1 MYYCQIMKLNKQI
14 QSLLLLL
21 GMVLCSSIST
31 IVIAQTND
39 EIDAT
44 IQLYPTSVDTPEE
57 LSKFITRDFNTDEAK
72 VRAIYTWLIQNVS
85 YNPEE
90 YKLFN
95 YSFKNYRERNTK
107 EEKTRRKIINHTL
120 QTGSAVCEG
129 YAMVFEKLCQLQN
142 IDNYLVRGDTKT
154 NFNDIG
160 RTFAN
165 NHMWNVAIIEGKPF
179 LFDATWG
186 AGRYT
191 TKFIKEPSYYYYKTA
206 PDLLINTHYPQ
217 QYEDAFLNED
227 LSTTQFF
234 DRPLIIKHGF
244 TFGDII
250 SREKSGVIDQQLYNG
265 EVVFKVVTT
274 VDEVS
279 YSFGNETFVLD
290 SSSVEISD
298 NETTFTI
305 PLSLGIDKLLVY
317 FDGKPALG
325 YLIE

>member
-1 MYYCQIMKLNKQI
+1 MRLSNHN
-14 QSLLLLL
+14 LFTVFLL
-21 GMVLCSSIST
+21 GFISIFSISFT
-31 IVIAQTND
+31 AIIAQTND

-44 IQLYPTSVDTPEE
+44 IQLYPTAVDSPEQ
-57 LSKFITRDFNTDEAK
+57 LSKFITRDFKSEEAK
-72 VRAIYTWLIQNVS
+72 VRAIYTWLIQNVA
-85 YNPEE
+85 YNPKE
-90 YKLFN
+90 YELYN

-107 EEKTRRKIINHTL
+107 EEKTRKKIINHTL

-129 YAMVFEKLCQLQN
+129 YAMVFEKLCQLQG

-165 NHMWNVAIIEGKPF
+165 NHMWNVAIIDGKPY

-191 TKFIKEPSYYYYKTA
+191 SKFIKEPSYYYYKIK
-206 PDLLINTHYPQ
+206 PEYLINTHYPKQ
-217 QYEDAFLNED
+217 FEDAFITEN
-227 LSTTQFF
+227 LSTTTFIE
-234 DRPLIIKHGF
+234 RPLIIKRGF
-244 TFGDII
+244 AFCQII
-250 SREKSGVIDQQLYNG
+250 SEEKTGVLKQESYNG
-265 EVVFKVVTT
+265 AITFKVATT

-290 SSSVEISD
+290 SASVKNFD

-305 PLSLGIDKLLVY
+305 PLALGIDKLLVY
-317 FDGKPALG
+317 FEGKPALG
-325 YLIE
+325 YLVR